1 MSFENPTRLR
11 LDMRANLG
19 GRNYQVVGRT
29 VMGEEEDGKT
39 YYWNEFNLEDA
50 SGLEATLVYEET
62 EYGAKWRLFTLVE
75 PENPITAAEAAAKQ
89 VGDWLNLTGTSLM
102 VTFQGSSKIYQIEGQ
117 AAEGEKLGDVAK
129 YFNAEA
135 GGALLVVSWTGD
147 EVEVYNGLNLAPG
160 VIATAFN
167 LPLEPGR
174 AAKIFSAL
182 NDSPSPQYNS
192 GQKFMLQIGILAAV
206 FLLVLLVAGRGCS
219 TSYEAA
225 PVVKI
230 SPGGPP
236 LAAGETGTLFE
247 KHYRVATHAVVEIAK
262 VGACWEEHEYEL
274 ADDYGF
280 KSLLV
285 CGRLG
290 SQEWIHYEPF
300 ISPAAPTAKQAGA
313 TPAGGTVNLDGE
325 TFRVNELF
333 LTTVESADGEASDG
347 LKKGAIT
354 YGYGGAGQNSR
365 LLARWNDAGVQFF
378 RGQVIPVQKGTNAFT
393 AAK

>member
-11 LDMRANLG
+11 LGMRANLG

-29 VMGEEEDGKT
+29 VMGEEEDGET
-39 YYWNEFNLEDA
+39 YYWNEFNLKDE

-62 EYGAKWRLFTLVE
+62 ESGAKWRLFTLVE

-102 VTFQGSSKIYQIEGQ
+102 VTFRGSSQIYQIEGQ
-117 AAEGEKLGDVAK
+117 AAEGEQPGEVAK

-135 GGALLVVSWTGD
+135 GSAMLVVSWTGD
-147 EVEVYNGLNLAPG
+147 EVEVYNGLNLTPG
-160 VIATAFN
+160 MIATAFN
-167 LPLEPGR
+167 LTLEPGR

-182 NDSPSPQYNS
+182 NDSPAPQYNT
-192 GQKFMLQIGILAAV
+192 GLKFMFQIG
-206 FLLVLLVAGRGCS
+206 FLVVLFLVVLLVFGRGCS
-219 TSYEAA
+219 TNYEAS
-225 PVVKI
+225 PVIKI
-230 SPGGPP
+230 PPGGPP

-247 KHYRVATHAVVEIAK
+247 KHYRVATHAVMEIAE

-300 ISPAAPTAKQAGA
+300 FSLAAPTAKQAGA
-313 TPAGGTVNLDGE
+313 TQAGGTVNLDGE
-325 TFRVNELF
+325 AFRVSELF

-347 LKKGAIT
+347 LKKGAVT

-365 LLARWNDAGVQFF
+365 LLARWNNAGIQFF
-378 RGQVIPVQKGTNAFT
+378 RGQVIPVQKGTNAFV